1 MNDWLNTTLPW
12 VSEILW
18 LSVTLLAYVIAVK
31 INRMFGGRVWLHP
44 ILLSS
49 VLVLTILLVFAQDI
63 KFYAREVGLLTW
75 LLGPATC
82 ALAIPVYRNLR
93 LIHQAGFKVIAVI
106 LLGGLLGPFITW
118 LILYSFT
125 SPHWLQLSVLT
136 KSITT
141 PLAIDTTRL
150 IGGNPSIAAGI
161 VIVTGLV
168 GVLVSRPLFDLFN
181 IHSAS
186 AKGLALG
193 TSSHAIGTAHAISLG
208 EKAAAFATVGLCIN
222 GIATA
227 AMLPWIL
234 SLFSPALG
242 T

>member
-1 MNDWLNTTLPW
+1 VSDGLTQLPYF
-12 VSEILW
+12 SEILW
-18 LSVTLLAYVIAVK
+18 LSITLIAYVIALK
-31 INRMFGGRVWLHP
+31 INRFFGGQVYLHP

-49 VLVLTILLVFAQDI
+49 VLVLVMLMIFAHDI
-63 KFYAREVGLLTW
+63 GSYAQQVGLLSW

-82 ALAIPVYRNLR
+82 ALAIPVFRNLR
-93 LIHQAGFKVIAVI
+93 LIHQAGFKVIGVI
-106 LLGGLLGPFITW
+106 LLGGLLGPAITW
-118 LILYSFT
+118 LIVYLFT

-150 IGGNPSIAAGI
+150 IGGNPSVAAGI
-161 VIVTGLV
+161 VIVTGLM
-168 GVLVSRPLFDLFN
+168 GVLVSRPLFKLLN
-181 IHSAS
+181 IHNSS

-193 TSSHAIGTAHAISLG
+193 ISSHAIGTAHAISLG

-227 AMLPWIL
+227 ALLPFIL
-234 SLFSPALG
+234 SVL
-242 T
+242 

>member
-1 MNDWLNTTLPW
+1 VSDGLTALYCL
-12 VSEILW
+12 SEILW
-18 LSVTLLAYVIAVK
+18 LSLTLIAYVIALK
-31 INRMFGGRVWLHP
+31 INRFFGGQVWLHP

-49 VLVLTILLVFAQDI
+49 VLVLAMLMIFAHDI
-63 KFYAREVGLLTW
+63 GSYAEQVGLLTW

-82 ALAIPVYRNLR
+82 ALAIPVFRNLR
-93 LIHQAGFKVIAVI
+93 LIYQAGFKVIGVI
-106 LLGGLLGPFITW
+106 LLGGLLGPAITW
-118 LILYSFT
+118 LILYLFT
-125 SPHWLQLSVLT
+125 SPHWLQFSVLT

-150 IGGNPSIAAGI
+150 IGGNPSVAAGI
-161 VIVTGLV
+161 VIVTGLM
-168 GVLVSRPLFDLFN
+168 GVLVSRPLFKLLN
-181 IHSAS
+181 IHNSS

-208 EKAAAFATVGLCIN
+208 GESAAFATVGLCIN

-227 AMLPWIL
+227 AMLPLIL
-234 SLFSPALG
+234 SVLSSAIG